1 VTVVGDGAVRYHDLL
16 SANSSLDLGWAKELS
31 APPPLALAHL
41 ARRRLAAGV
50 PPVAAVDLL
59 PDYRRPADARIN
71 WEQRAPR
78 VQEAPSESAAPSPGP
93 SRPGTSA

>member
-1 VTVVGDGAVRYHDLL
+1 MVGDGAVRYRELL
-16 SANSSLDLGWAKELS
+16 SANPSLDLGWAEELS

-41 ARRRLAAGV
+41 ARGAWPPGCPVESAA
-50 PPVAAVDLL
+50 DLL

-78 VQEAPSESAAPSPGP
+78 AAGGRGDPGP
-93 SRPGTSA
+93 GGAGRPR